1 MAESHLVSGLTQL
14 RADCL
19 GELEDVRCAIAEAE
33 RQEMAILERLRHVDG
48 VLRFKAPELALAS
61 IRPHKR
67 RAGASTTGMKQ
78 PSLAKAVLRTLRMRK
93 QPMSAR
99 EVLDALRRDYPDC
112 DEGALLRTISTFLSS
127 KKKERLLQVVAN
139 DGDVTQYVV
148 AN

>member
-19 GELEDVRCAIAEAE
+19 GELEDVRRTIAEAE
-33 RQEMAILERLRHVDG
+33 RQEMVILERLRHVDG

-61 IRPHKR
+61 IRSHRR
-67 RAGASTTGMKQ
+67 RAGASTPGTKQ

-99 EVLDALRRDYPDC
+99 EVLDALRRDYPDR
-112 DEGALLRTISTFLSS
+112 DEGTLLRTISTFLSS
-127 KKKERLLQVVAN
+127 KKKEGLLAAVAN
-139 DGDVTQYVV
+139 DGDGVRYMV
-148 AN
+148 AA